1 LKQAVP
7 KKCIRAA
14 HVHPN
19 ENGGQPSER
28 DIDDAKKLGKPNVGY
43 RVIRKDGLFMVRP
56 SDGAVIKVYDGTN
69 WMEKKKK

>member
-1 LKQAVP
+1 MHLKQAVP

-14 HVHPN
+14 HAHPN
-19 ENGGQPSER
+19 ENGGQPSEQ
-28 DIDDAKKLGKPNVGY
+28 DIDDAKKLGKPMW
-43 RVIRKDGLFMVRP
+43 VIRKDGLFMVLP